1 LGGSPLR
8 LSARRAGRLEASVPG
23 IRVIGG
29 TARGRKLQMAP
40 GAGTRPISDRAKE
53 SLFNLLGADIVSAEV
68 LDLFAGTGSVGI
80 EAISR
85 GASRAVFVESDRLAV
100 NTIQAN
106 LKTVGFAER
115 GRVLRADVFIY
126 LRNQPKAGFDFIHVA
141 PPQYHNLWAETIASI
156 DARPDWVN
164 PDGVVVAQIDPREFK
179 ELPLSTLQLVDQRTY
194 GSTLLAFYERPGA

>member
-1 LGGSPLR
+1 M
-8 LSARRAGRLEASVPG
+8 PG
-23 IRVIGG
+23 VRIIGG
-29 TARGRKLQMAP
+29 TARGRKLQMVP
-40 GAGTRPISDRAKE
+40 GSGTRPISDRAKE
-53 SLFNLLGADIVSAEV
+53 SLFNILGDDIVSAEV

-80 EAISR
+80 EALSR
-85 GASRAVFVESDRLAV
+85 GASRAVFIESDRLAV

-126 LRNQPKAGFDFIHVA
+126 LRNQPKDSFDFIHVA
-141 PPQYHNLWAETIASI
+141 PPQYHNLWAEAVAAL

-179 ELPLSTLQLVDQRTY
+179 ELPLANLQLADQRTY
-194 GSTLLAFYERPGA
+194 GSTLLAFYERPGT